1 MNGHTIDIHSQTQQL
16 ELNTNLTVPCESK
29 STAKEV
35 SFEWSHYRIKFPESN
50 VRISIGNSMICSDIW
65 HKYHK

>member
-1 MNGHTIDIHSQTQQL
+1 MDGHTIDIHSQTQQL

-29 STAKEV
+29 CTAKEV

-50 VRISIGNSMICSDIW
+50 VRSFSILQ
-65 HKYHK
+65 